1 MGWLTLIVL
10 ALLVF
15 AGLWWFVKDKAAR
28 QLVAAALF
36 VGLAGYAWQGKP
48 GLAGSPK
55 APPARQQVPESEF
68 AQIRQELL
76 GRFDA
81 ASRWLTMAEGYQRR
95 GDTRTAVEIIQAGL
109 RESPRDPD
117 LWVGLGNALVIHA
130 NGMMS
135 PSAQLAFQ
143 RASQIAPDHPGPAFF
158 YGLALA
164 QGGNYAEAERVWR
177 QLLASAPPSATY
189 RTAIEERLRA
199 LEAARARGEIPA
211 GPMPA
216 APADG
221 NSAAP
226 ADANSVAPAVQNS
239 Q

>member
-1 MGWLTLIVL
+1 MGWLTLIIL

-15 AGLWWFVKDKAAR
+15 AALWWFVKDKAAR
-28 QLVAAALF
+28 QLLGAALF
-36 VGLAGYAWQGKP
+36 VALAGYAWQGRP
-48 GLAGSPK
+48 TLAGSPK
-55 APPARQQVPESEF
+55 APPARQEVPESQF
-68 AQIRQELL
+68 AQMRQELL
-76 GRFDA
+76 GRFDS
-81 ASRWLTMAEGYQRR
+81 ASRWLTMAEGYQRS

-109 RESPRDPD
+109 RESPRDAD

-143 RASQIAPDHPGPAFF
+143 RAAEIAPDHPGPAFF

-189 RTAIEERLRA
+189 RQAIEDRLRA
-199 LEAARARGEIPA
+199 LEEARARGEIPS
-211 GPMPA
+211 GPMPEANAMTPA
-216 APADG
+216 AP
-221 NSAAP
+221 SAP
-226 ADANSVAPAVQNS
+226 ATNTQ
-239 Q
+239 

>member
-1 MGWLTLIVL
+1 MGWVTILIL

-15 AGLWWFVKDKAAR
+15 AGLWWFVRDTAAR
-28 QLVAAALF
+28 QLLGAALF
-36 VGLAGYAWQGKP
+36 VALAGYAWQGRP
-48 GLAGSPK
+48 SFAGSPK

-68 AQIRQELL
+68 AQVRQELL

-109 RESPRDPD
+109 REGPRDAD

-130 NGMMS
+130 NGMMT
-135 PSAQLAFQ
+135 PAAQLAFQ
-143 RASQIAPDHPGPAFF
+143 RAAQIAPDHPGPAFF

-164 QGGNYAEAERVWR
+164 QGGNYAEAERIWR
-177 QLLASAPPSATY
+177 QLLANAPPSATY

-199 LEAARARGEIPA
+199 LDEARARGEIPA
-211 GPMPA
+211 GAVPQPPSPSADANVA
-216 APADG
+216 APA
-221 NSAAP
+221 P
-226 ADANSVAPAVQNS
+226 VANAQ
-239 Q
+239 

>member
-1 MGWLTLIVL
+1 MGWLILIVM

-15 AGLWWFVKDKAAR
+15 AALWWFVQDRAAR
-28 QLVAAALF
+28 QLLGAALF
-36 VGLAGYAWQGKP
+36 VALAGYAWQGRP

-55 APPARQQVPESEF
+55 APPERQQVAESEF
-68 AQIRQELL
+68 ARIRQELL

-109 RESPRDPD
+109 REAPRDAD

-130 NGMMS
+130 NGMMT

-143 RASQIAPDHPGPAFF
+143 RAAEIAPEHPGPAFF

-189 RTAIEERLRA
+189 RQAIEERLQA

-216 APADG
+216 APAEG
-221 NSAAP
+221 NST
-226 ADANSVAPAVQNS
+226 APAVQNT

>member
-1 MGWLTLIVL
+1 MGWAIILVL

-15 AGLWWFVKDKAAR
+15 AGLWWFVKSTPAR
-28 QLVAAALF
+28 QLLGAALF
-36 VGLAGYAWQGKP
+36 VALAGYAWQGRP

-55 APPARQQVPESEF
+55 APPVRQQVPESEF
-68 AQIRQELL
+68 AQLRQELL

-81 ASRWLTMAEGYQRR
+81 ASRWLIMAEGYQRR
-95 GDTRTAVEIIQAGL
+95 GDTRSAVEIIQAGL
-109 RESPRDPD
+109 RENPRDPD

-189 RTAIEERLRA
+189 RAAIEERLRA
-199 LEAARARGEIPA
+199 LDAARASGQIPA
-211 GPMPA
+211 ATPQTPPA
-216 APADG
+216 GA

-226 ADANSVAPAVQNS
+226 VVQNS

>member
-1 MGWLTLIVL
+1 MGWVTILIL

-15 AGLWWFVKDKAAR
+15 AGLWWFVRGTAAR
-28 QLVAAALF
+28 QLVGAALF
-36 VGLAGYAWQGKP
+36 VALAGYAWQGRP

-95 GDTRTAVEIIQAGL
+95 GDTRSAVEIIQAGL
-109 RESPRDPD
+109 RESPRDAD
-117 LWVGLGNALVIHA
+117 LWVGLGNALVIHG

-143 RASQIAPDHPGPAFF
+143 RAAAIAPDHPGPAFF

-164 QGGNYAEAERVWR
+164 QGGNYAEAERIWR

-189 RTAIEERLRA
+189 RQAIEERLRA
-199 LEAARARGEIPA
+199 LDAARASGQIPA
-211 GPMPA
+211 GPPAPTPPPADTNAA
-216 APADG
+216 APG
-221 NSAAP
+221 AP
-226 ADANSVAPAVQNS
+226 TR
-239 Q
+239 

>member
-15 AGLWWFVKDKAAR
+15 AALWWFVKDKAAR
-28 QLVAAALF
+28 QLLGAALF
-36 VGLAGYAWQGKP
+36 VALAGYAWQGRP

-55 APPARQQVPESEF
+55 APPTRQPMEESQF
-68 AQIRQELL
+68 AQLRQELL

-81 ASRWLTMAEGYQRR
+81 ASRWLTMAESYQRR
-95 GDTRTAVEIIQAGL
+95 GDSRTAVEIIQAGL
-109 RESPRDPD
+109 RESPRDAD

-143 RASQIAPDHPGPAFF
+143 RAAEIAPDHPGPAFF

-189 RTAIEERLRA
+189 RAAIEERLRA
-199 LEAARARGEIPA
+199 LEAARARGEIPS

-216 APADG
+216 APAAA
-221 NSAAP
+221 NAAAP
-226 ADANSVAPAVQNS
+226 AVGNGQ
-239 Q
+239 